1 MSEGKN
7 CCCHKKKERSEKEY
21 KDLIEKENM
30 RQILVNAIS
39 VVEINKH
46 SKAKQFKD
54 IEMFSEQM
62 KMYDYILNEY
72 EEVVVEVDHKTERS
86 NLFG

>member
-1 MSEGKN
+1 MLIQ
-7 CCCHKKKERSEKEY
+7 KEY

-30 RQILVNAIS
+30 RQIFVNAIS

-54 IEMFSEQM
+54 IEMFSEQL

-72 EEVVVEVDHKTERS
+72 EEVEIEVNHQAERS

>member
-1 MSEGKN
+1 MLLQ
-7 CCCHKKKERSEKEY
+7 KEY
-21 KDLIEKENM
+21 RDLLDKESL
-30 RQILVNAIS
+30 RQMMVNAIS
-39 VVEINKH
+39 VVEVNKH

-54 IEMFSEQM
+54 IEMFSEQF

-72 EEVVVEVDHKTERS
+72 EEVEIVVDHKSERS

>member
-1 MSEGKN
+1 
-7 CCCHKKKERSEKEY
+7 
-21 KDLIEKENM
+21 M

>member
-1 MSEGKN
+1 MLIQ
-7 CCCHKKKERSEKEY
+7 KEY
-21 KDLIEKENM
+21 KDLIDKENM
-30 RQILVNAIS
+30 RQIFVNAIS

-54 IEMFSEQM
+54 IEMFSDQL

-72 EEVVVEVDHKTERS
+72 EEVVIEVNHQAERS